1 MQVTG
6 TQIPSKGDQVE
17 QRRLGVIRRGYVWY
31 ADQLQVLVKWEDG
44 KSSSLRLGSDLHLI
58 ATAAVDAP
66 RREEEA
72 AEAALP
78 ATWSGPISS
87 RVLMKEQASNCSPRN
102 HSSKTS
108 KIANSCSSGVAPRR
122 GPSPRERTG
131 ARHGYAT
138 HDEASRNSAHSHAAP
153 HPRTRTGARHGYATV
168 TSASQIR

>member
-66 RREEEA
+66 RREGEA
-72 AEAALP
+72 AEAAPLELAP
-78 ATWSGPISS
+78 ASVP
-87 RVLMKEQASNCSPRN
+87 A
-102 HSSKTS
+102 
-108 KIANSCSSGVAPRR
+108 
-122 GPSPRERTG
+122 
-131 ARHGYAT
+131 
-138 HDEASRNSAHSHAAP
+138 
-153 HPRTRTGARHGYATV
+153 
-168 TSASQIR
+168 